1 MLRQC
6 AAFALMTFIGLT
18 GSVHA
23 AIFSVSPGD
32 FLPGKTVIG
41 FETGSTGLPSV
52 PNVTFLSE
60 GFGSPSTW
68 FDSSANFEG
77 FLGSDQGWSNLTSLD
92 YSNLGIRFTTPVE
105 AVGAYVGRIPN
116 FRNAHPPS
124 VTVRLYDASLTLLG
138 SQSISIPAAF
148 NSPVWFGFR
157 ASAPI
162 SRLEIRVNNA
172 GFIGADFVTFGNVTG
187 SPEIPEP
194 ATLLLFGLGALG
206 VGGASRF
213 RRHAV

>member
-6 AAFALMTFIGLT
+6 AAFALLTFIGLT

-52 PNVTFLSE
+52 PNVSFLSE
-60 GFGSPSTW
+60 GFQNPATW
-68 FDSSANFEG
+68 FDGTSNFSG
-77 FLGSDQGWSNLTSLD
+77 FLGSAQGWSNVTSTN
-92 YSNLGIRFTTPVE
+92 YSNLGIQFTTPVE

-116 FRNAHPPS
+116 FRNAHPSQVS
-124 VTVRLYDASLTLLG
+124 VWLYDSTQSLVLA
-138 SQSISIPAAF
+138 QSISLPTAF
-148 NSPVWFGFR
+148 NSPVWFGYR
-157 ASAPI
+157 STTLI

-172 GFIGADFVTFGNVTG
+172 GFFGADFVTFGNVTG
-187 SPEIPEP
+187 PQEIPEP
-194 ATLLLFGLGALG
+194 ATLVLFGLGALG

-213 RRHAV
+213 RRHAA